1 MIKAVRH
8 FGIVTNDMEKALHF
22 YRDLLGLQIKRDM
35 QEEGEFID
43 TILGLKGVKVR
54 TVKMVAQNGDT
65 LVELLEYAS
74 HKGKKRENYEIF
86 DLGASHVAFTVE
98 NVDEVY
104 NKLRENG
111 IRFTC
116 PPKVSVDGKAKV
128 TFCFDPDGVPIELVE
143 ELRT

>member
-1 MIKAVRH
+1 MKAVRH

-43 TILGLKGVKVR
+43 TILGLQNVKVH
-54 TVKMVAQNGDT
+54 TVKMISQNGDT

-98 NVDEVY
+98 NADEVY
-104 NKLRENG
+104 KKLKDRG
-111 IRFTC
+111 VAFTC
-116 PPKVSVDGKAKV
+116 EPQVSPDGKAKV
-128 TFCFDPDGVPIELVE
+128 TFCFDPDGVPVELVE
-143 ELRT
+143 ELKV